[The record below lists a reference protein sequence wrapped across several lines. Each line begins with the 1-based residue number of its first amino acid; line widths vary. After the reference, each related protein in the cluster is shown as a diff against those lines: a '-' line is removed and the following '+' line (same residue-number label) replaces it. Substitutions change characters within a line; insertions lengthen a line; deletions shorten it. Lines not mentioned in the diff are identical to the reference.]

1 MKASVLLAERAS
13 ALAPAAGTCPEPSED
28 PENGIER
35 QVLMAEGQAAPEEE
49 EAEGNIL
56 IYDLIAHRGW
66 AVAEGSEE
74 KEEVEE
80 EDEDGTRTGV
90 PSSRPCNPLAKQWK
104 PVARLPLAQG
114 PAAPAAASA
123 SLADLEQVSGT
134 RGLGDGAARVGGGP
148 PGCGAQSGAG
158 ALALVRSDA
167 SPEGGDC
174 GEALRPRALHSRNL
188 PSLPGAASARSRC
201 GRGRSLRGPE
211 GPDRLLPA
219 PPHRTQP
226 AGVSA
231 DRGFLGLWKHH
242 PISVFVLTWPSP
254 CVKYASKFP
263 LCVRTEP
270 ACCPRGL

>member
-1 MKASVLLAERAS
+1 MLLAERAS

-56 IYDLIAHRGW
+56 IYDLTAHRGW

-90 PSSRPCNPLAKQWK
+90 PSSRPYNPLAKQWK
-104 PVARLPLAQG
+104 PVARLPLARG

-134 RGLGDGAARVGGGP
+134 RGLGDGAARVGVGGGP

-167 SPEGGDC
+167 FPEGGDC
-174 GEALRPRALHSRNL
+174 GEALRPAPCTAGICPPFRGLQAQGRGVGGAGPSEARRDLSGSSRPHPTA
-188 PSLPGAASARSRC
+188 PSLWGFLLTEGSLVC
-201 GRGRSLRGPE
+201 GSITPSLSSCSRGPL
-211 GPDRLLPA
+211 PVSSTRPSFRLA
-219 PPHRTQP
+219 
-226 AGVSA
+226 
-231 DRGFLGLWKHH
+231 
-242 PISVFVLTWPSP
+242 
-254 CVKYASKFP
+254 
-263 LCVRTEP
+263 
-270 ACCPRGL
+270 

>member
-1 MKASVLLAERAS
+1 MKASVLLAERAL

-56 IYDLIAHRGW
+56 LYDPIAHRGW

-80 EDEDGTRTGV
+80 DEDGTRTGV
-90 PSSRPCNPLAKQWK
+90 PSRPYNPLAKQWK

-134 RGLGDGAARVGGGP
+134 RGLGDGAARVGVGGGP

-158 ALALVRSDA
+158 VLALVRSDA

-174 GEALRPRALHSRNL
+174 GEALWPPALHSRNL
-188 PSLPGAASARSRC
+188 SSLPGAASARSQ
-201 GRGRSLRGPE
+201 GRGVGGAGPSEARRDLTGSSRPHPTAPSLRGFLLTE
-211 GPDRLLPA
+211 GSLVCGSITPSLSSCSRGPLP
-219 PPHRTQP
+219 
-226 AGVSA
+226 VSST
-231 DRGFLGLWKHH
+231 R
-242 PISVFVLTWPSP
+242 PSFRF
-254 CVKYASKFP
+254 A
-263 LCVRTEP
+263 
-270 ACCPRGL
+270 

>member
-56 IYDLIAHRGW
+56 LYDPIAHRGW

-80 EDEDGTRTGV
+80 DEDGTRTGV
-90 PSSRPCNPLAKQWK
+90 PSSRPYNPLAKQWK

-134 RGLGDGAARVGGGP
+134 RGLGDGAARVGVGGGP

-174 GEALRPRALHSRNL
+174 GEALRPAQPESVL
-188 PSLPGAASARSRC
+188 PSGGCKRKVEVWAGQVPPRPG
-201 GRGRSLRGPE
+201 G
-211 GPDRLLPA
+211 
-219 PPHRTQP
+219 T
-226 AGVSA
+226 
-231 DRGFLGLWKHH
+231 
-242 PISVFVLTWPSP
+242 
-254 CVKYASKFP
+254 
-263 LCVRTEP
+263 
-270 ACCPRGL
+270 